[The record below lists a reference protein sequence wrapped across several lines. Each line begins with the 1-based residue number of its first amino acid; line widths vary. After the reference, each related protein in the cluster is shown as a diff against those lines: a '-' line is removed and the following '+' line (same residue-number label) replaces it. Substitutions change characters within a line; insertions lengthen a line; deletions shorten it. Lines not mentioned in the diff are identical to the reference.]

1 MEIFQ
6 FLILITGSL
15 QTEDC
20 DMKLYLFS
28 FVLLATFGCSGV
40 KKNNIKTPKRQIS
53 ALEEL
58 EINEISDS
66 EFSNRASVFKGN
78 PDAEIDELDDFDRIV
93 TESVGELSIRELSDL
108 GHVSE
113 PLTQAVIFCHQ
124 RKSKSG
130 LKILNS
136 LYSKYSKTPR
146 YWNIK
151 GICYLK
157 NHELKKAKYFF
168 DYALGINEKYGPAI
182 NNLAVLY
189 FLAGNHQKSYM
200 LLEFAK
206 SKTRLNSAKFNYAFL
221 SFKKGFFNKSAQ
233 VLESLLRDNKN
244 NKKILSLLAA
254 NYVRLKKLNEARE
267 VFKLIG
273 SLENIFDKMNY
284 ALMEALDGN
293 KESGLKL
300 LKSLEVGK
308 STNLNL
314 LNHMK
319 QYILGL
325 K

>member
-1 MEIFQ
+1 
-6 FLILITGSL
+6 
-15 QTEDC
+15 
-20 DMKLYLFS
+20 MKLFLFCFILFTVFS
-28 FVLLATFGCSGV
+28 CSGV
-40 KKNNIKTPKRQIS
+40 KKNKVETPKRQIS

-58 EINEISDS
+58 EINEISDG
-66 EFSNRASVFKGN
+66 EFSRRTSVFKGN
-78 PDAEIDELDDFDRIV
+78 PDAEIDELDDFDRII
-93 TESVGELSIRELSDL
+93 TESVGELNIRELSDL

-124 RKSKSG
+124 RKIESG

-136 LYSKYSKTPR
+136 LFSKYSKTPR
-146 YWNIK
+146 FWNIK

-157 NHELKKAKYFF
+157 NRELKKAKYFF

-189 FLAGNHQKSYM
+189 FLAGDHQKSFM

-206 SKTRLNSAKFNYAFL
+206 SKTGLNSAKFNHAVL
-221 SFKKGFFNKSAQ
+221 SFNKGFFSKSAQ
-233 VLESLLRDNKN
+233 NLESLLKDNKN

-267 VFKLIG
+267 IFKLIG
-273 SLENIFDKMNY
+273 GFNNTFDNINY
-284 ALMEALDGN
+284 ALLEAIDGD

-300 LKSLEVGK
+300 LKSLKVER
-308 STNLNL
+308 SSDLES

-319 QYILGL
+319 QYIIGL